1 MLMCKWFEDNEFGE
15 IGYFDTKKPFMKWG
29 LDFMGL
35 IKPANQ
41 HIGMKI
47 HTGCNKL
54 CHKVGE
60 GKNTTNEH
68 NYSKSHIHL

>member
-35 IKPANQ
+35 IKPAN
-41 HIGMKI
+41 
-47 HTGCNKL
+47 
-54 CHKVGE
+54 
-60 GKNTTNEH
+60 
-68 NYSKSHIHL
+68 